1 MENKQNY
8 IFKKINNRMRIAFL
22 VMFAIFFLVQ
32 VYYTSKVGTKSAE
45 IEQIRIE
52 KDQLRLENEILNSKI
67 SEAMSITKIEEKVK
81 AMGLTQKIA
90 EELQEPTNSLATK

>member
-1 MENKQNY
+1 
-8 IFKKINNRMRIAFL
+8 MRIAFL

-52 KDQLRLENEILNSKI
+52 KDRLRLENEILNSKI
-67 SEAMSITKIEEKVK
+67 SEAMSLTKIEEKVK
-81 AMGLTQKIA
+81 AMGLTQKFA
-90 EELQEPTNSLATK
+90 QELEEPTNNLATK

>member
-8 IFKKINNRMRIAFL
+8 IFKKLNNRMRIAFL
-22 VMFAIFFLVQ
+22 VMFTIFFLVQ

-52 KDQLRLENEILNSKI
+52 KDQLRLENEIINSKI
-67 SEAMSITKIEEKVK
+67 SEAMSLTKIEEQVK
-81 AMGLTQKIA
+81 AMGLVQKIA
-90 EELQEPTNSLATK
+90 EELTEPANNLAVN